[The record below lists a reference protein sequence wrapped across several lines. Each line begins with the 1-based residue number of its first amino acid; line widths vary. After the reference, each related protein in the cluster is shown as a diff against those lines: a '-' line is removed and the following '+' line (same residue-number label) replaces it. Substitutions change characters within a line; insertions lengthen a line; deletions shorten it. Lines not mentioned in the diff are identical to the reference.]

1 MNFVQ
6 TGFLIACA
14 AVVIPLI
21 VHLLNRWQVRTVELG
36 TMRFLT
42 EVIRDGAQRRKIRR
56 WLLLFTRMAVA
67 ALLAFL
73 FARPFLP
80 ETVRRDGDRLRIVL
94 VDRSASMGMPGN
106 RGRLIDDAIGAATK
120 GISDLGTDAKVLWAW
135 FDRDVEPLPDV
146 TSRPTAPRS
155 IVGDTNYLAALDW
168 ARNRIDSFPNAI
180 ADVVIV
186 TDLQQSGLS
195 ADKIATDSL
204 SFPSDVPVRVIDVG
218 RPAANN
224 VAITNVVTPATR
236 LETKQDVA
244 LLVTLFNYGTLP
256 FEEVPLSAAA
266 FNGKRTIRLKKSINI
281 PGGQAQEISF
291 DFGELDPATW
301 QITISMDIDDDLESD
316 NVRLTAIE
324 IAKPIQIMVIDSG
337 SESEGFESESYFVT
351 TALEQDD
358 AAEKSADHDEDEEKN
373 SRFHT
378 DIVYLED
385 TLPQSFDKRTH
396 PLVVVADSS
405 AVPTGTIQHLE
416 NYVRDGGNLLVFA
429 GDGDMGSFNQ
439 SSESWTQASLAPGE
453 MNLPQSSGVM
463 PFRIKSIESN
473 NSMLLPFADPQHGDL
488 SRIAF
493 RKLLPVTANESTK
506 VLARFDQDRPALTEH
521 TVDRGRVVWFM
532 ASADASWGSWTTS
545 PLYLPLIQQM
555 ASDLLNLTGEGP
567 IRFRAIGD
575 NRLLAQNPSSA
586 IKTVAFSKTKTDKS
600 DLKFDTPGFE
610 QGDGALYVVNALAKE
625 SDPARI
631 DIPTF
636 VDHFQ
641 LTPADPGSTVV
652 SASVAGEK
660 RNELW
665 PWLAAALFILLIGE
679 FCLAN
684 RTSA

>member
-106 RGRLIDDAIGAATK
+106 RGRLIDDAIAAASK

-135 FDRDVEPLPDV
+135 FDRDVEPLPDA
-146 TSRPTAPRS
+146 TSRPAAPRS

-204 SFPSDVPVRVIDVG
+204 SFPGDVPVRVIDVG

-266 FNGKRTIRLKKSINI
+266 FNGKRTIRLKKSIN
-281 PGGQAQEISF
+281 
-291 DFGELDPATW
+291 T
-301 QITISMDIDDDLESD
+301 
-316 NVRLTAIE
+316 V
-324 IAKPIQIMVIDSG
+324 
-337 SESEGFESESYFVT
+337 SYT
-351 TALEQDD
+351 HL
-358 AAEKSADHDEDEEKN
+358 
-373 SRFHT
+373 
-378 DIVYLED
+378 
-385 TLPQSFDKRTH
+385 TLP
-396 PLVVVADSS
+396 
-405 AVPTGTIQHLE
+405 TI
-416 NYVRDGGNLLVFA
+416 LLV
-429 GDGDMGSFNQ
+429 
-439 SSESWTQASLAPGE
+439 
-453 MNLPQSSGVM
+453 
-463 PFRIKSIESN
+463 
-473 NSMLLPFADPQHGDL
+473 
-488 SRIAF
+488 
-493 RKLLPVTANESTK
+493 
-506 VLARFDQDRPALTEH
+506 
-521 TVDRGRVVWFM
+521 
-532 ASADASWGSWTTS
+532 
-545 PLYLPLIQQM
+545 
-555 ASDLLNLTGEGP
+555 
-567 IRFRAIGD
+567 
-575 NRLLAQNPSSA
+575 
-586 IKTVAFSKTKTDKS
+586 
-600 DLKFDTPGFE
+600 
-610 QGDGALYVVNALAKE
+610 
-625 SDPARI
+625 
-631 DIPTF
+631 
-636 VDHFQ
+636 
-641 LTPADPGSTVV
+641 
-652 SASVAGEK
+652 
-660 RNELW
+660 
-665 PWLAAALFILLIGE
+665 
-679 FCLAN
+679 
-684 RTSA
+684 